1 MKQKSKCERPK
12 GVRNHAQKSI
22 RKHKR
27 NIQPQ

>member
-12 GVRNHAQKSI
+12 GLTNHGQKSI

-27 NIQPQ
+27 NIQCQ